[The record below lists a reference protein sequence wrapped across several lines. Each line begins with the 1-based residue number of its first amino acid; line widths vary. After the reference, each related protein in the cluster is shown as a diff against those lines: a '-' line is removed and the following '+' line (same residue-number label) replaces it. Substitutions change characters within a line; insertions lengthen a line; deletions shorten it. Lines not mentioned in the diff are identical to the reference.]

1 MKSIFDAIESNKAVR
16 DFFEEYGPQ
25 MRKMAVICLLGLVI
39 FAGYALIHD
48 GNESELQ
55 VSERSTGGAGTTGSS
70 AATDG
75 NTQTSDSSGT
85 PLDGTIFVDIGGAVK
100 TPMLAELPDGS
111 RVDDAIEAAGG
122 LRKEADMTNVNRAEF
137 LVDGQKVFIPSY
149 ALDEDGNVI
158 ESSAAGD
165 SASGSGTSSGAGAVD
180 FSGKVNINT
189 ADSTQLQTLNG
200 VGPATA
206 QKIIDYRDSS
216 GRFTTIE
223 DLKNVSGIGDKTF
236 EKLKDNICV

>member
-1 MKSIFDAIESNKAVR
+1 MKSFFDAIKSNKAVR
-16 DFFEEYGPQ
+16 DYLDEYGPQ
-25 MRKMAVICLLGLVI
+25 LRKMAVICLLGLVV
-39 FAGYALIHD
+39 FAGYTLVHDSNETDLTVSEKSTNGGEALSGSAVSD
-48 GNESELQ
+48 DNAQ
-55 VSERSTGGAGTTGSS
+55 VSDR
-70 AATDG
+70 
-75 NTQTSDSSGT
+75 SGT

-149 ALDEDGNVI
+149 ALDEDGNII
-158 ESSAAGD
+158 ESSAAGE
-165 SASGSGTSSGAGAVD
+165 SVSGDGTSSGAGAID
-180 FSGKVNINT
+180 SSGKVNINT

-236 EKLKDNICV
+236 EKLRDYICV

>member
-1 MKSIFDAIESNKAVR
+1 MKSFFDAIKNNKAVR
-16 DFFEEYGPQ
+16 DFLDEYGPQ
-25 MRKMAVICLLGLVI
+25 LRKMTVICLLGLVI

-48 GNESELQ
+48 SNEAELQ
-55 VSERSTGGAGTTGSS
+55 VSERSTGGSGSAGSS
-70 AATDG
+70 SVSGDDA
-75 NTQTSDSSGT
+75 QVSDSTGT

-149 ALDEDGNVI
+149 VLDEDGNIV
-158 ESSAAGD
+158 ESSAGSVPD
-165 SASGSGTSSGAGAVD
+165 SGTSAGAGTVD
-180 FSGKVNINT
+180 ASGKVNINT

-236 EKLKDNICV
+236 EKLKDYICV

>member
-1 MKSIFDAIESNKAVR
+1 MKSFFDAIKSNKAVR
-16 DFFEEYGPQ
+16 DFLDEYGPQ

-39 FAGYALIHD
+39 FAGYSLIHD
-48 GNESELQ
+48 SNETELQ
-55 VSERSTGGAGTTGSS
+55 LSDRSTGGTGTAGSS
-70 AATDG
+70 AVSDDD
-75 NTQTSDSSGT
+75 TQVSESSGT

-149 ALDEDGNVI
+149 ALDEDGNII
-158 ESSAAGD
+158 ESNAAGESVSSD
-165 SASGSGTSSGAGAVD
+165 GTSSGAGAVAS
-180 FSGKVNINT
+180 SGKVNINT

-216 GRFTTIE
+216 GRFTAIE

-236 EKLKDNICV
+236 EKLKDYICV